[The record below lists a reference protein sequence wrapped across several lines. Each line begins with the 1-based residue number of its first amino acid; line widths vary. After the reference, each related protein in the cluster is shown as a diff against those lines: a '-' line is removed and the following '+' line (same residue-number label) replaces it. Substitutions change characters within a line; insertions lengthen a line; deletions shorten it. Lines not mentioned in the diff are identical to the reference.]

1 MGDVYLIQ
9 GVRRD
14 AAGAITCVAWCKKMP
29 YSVCVETDVAD
40 VIVALRDGVQVKVA
54 VAHIVFGGV
63 QVSADGTTI
72 VDDADAHSQPFRLA
86 DMPLLAGCDHQ
97 AVSPRRPPS
106 AAIVRTGNVDA
117 EP

>member
-14 AAGAITCVAWCKKMP
+14 AAGAITGVAWCKKKP
-29 YSVCVETDVAD
+29 YSVCVEADVAD

-72 VDDADAHSQPFRLA
+72 VDDVDAHSQPFRLA
-86 DMPLLAGCDHQ
+86 DVPLLAQCDYQ
-97 AVSPRRPPS
+97 DANARRLPF
-106 AAIVRTGNVDA
+106 AGIVRTGNADA